1 MLIEV
6 TNSYHF
12 SLTRMHR
19 FKKSNTAVE
28 VVKELELHTAGESGK
43 WYKHFEG
50 LPGIF
55 NGITK

>member
-1 MLIEV
+1 
-6 TNSYHF
+6 
-12 SLTRMHR
+12 MHR